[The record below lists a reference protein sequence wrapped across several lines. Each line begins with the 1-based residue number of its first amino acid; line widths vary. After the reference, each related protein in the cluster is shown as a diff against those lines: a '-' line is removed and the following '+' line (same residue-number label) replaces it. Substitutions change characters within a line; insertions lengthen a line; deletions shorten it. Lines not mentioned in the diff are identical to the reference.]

1 MPEIKLTLNPTP
13 AAEPAV
19 ETASPAA
26 QTAVETPAAPEA
38 IQEPVFTPEE
48 QAQIDEFSKQID
60 VTDTN
65 LVFSYGANAQQGIA
79 EFSDTALENVK
90 TKDLDEVGDMI
101 ANLVTELKGFSA
113 DEEEKKGIFG
123 WFKHQRQQGR
133 ARSRPATTKAEVN
146 VDKHLRRAG
155 ISIRCSFSR
164 TSPCSTSLYEHE
176 PDLLQGTFHVHRRR
190 QKAPGRGPRHR
201 APRPPWW
208 TRPSSTGLPEDAQ
221 AAKDMAEPLRPL

>member
-1 MPEIKLTLNPTP
+1 M
-13 AAEPAV
+13 V
-19 ETASPAA
+19 ET
-26 QTAVETPAAPEA
+26 PEA

-123 WFKHQRQQGR
+123 WFKHQVSKVELLKTHTTRP
-133 ARSRPATTKAEVN
+133 RSMWTKSAKVWN
-146 VDKHLRRAG
+146 
-155 ISIRCSFSR
+155 SIRCSFSR
-164 TSPCSTSLYEHE
+164 TSPCST
-176 PDLLQGTFHVHRRR
+176 
-190 QKAPGRGPRHR
+190 A
-201 APRPPWW
+201 
-208 TRPSSTGLPEDAQ
+208 STS
-221 AAKDMAEPLRPL
+221 RT